1 MIDWSAIEI
10 GILARAISHAP
21 SVHNTQPW
29 VLETGTGTAEL
40 HERAAAALP
49 RHDPAGRDRMISCG
63 AAVTNL
69 HLAVRALGRDA
80 AVTVFPDDRR
90 PGLVARL
97 ETSTRQDTTAIE
109 DERYTALF
117 RRRSHRAPFR
127 LDRVSAHELR
137 QLAEIAREPGTWARV
152 VDPRHDSAGL
162 AKLLAHAGAVL
173 REDRAYQRELAAWV
187 PSASEPGAAGAGLP
201 WAGLV
206 RPGTHLPDTV
216 TLAERL
222 AREGL
227 LVMATGDDTRRDH
240 VRAGA
245 AMQRV
250 WLDAVTR
257 GLAASVLTQPLQ
269 LPEVRAGLVDQL
281 GLAGFPHL
289 ILRIGHPV
297 MPAAAPLRIPA
308 TADYRE
314 EWR

>member
-1 MIDWSAIEI
+1 MIEWSAIEI

-29 VLETGTGTAEL
+29 VLETDTGTAEL
-40 HERAAAALP
+40 HERTTAALP

-63 AAVTNL
+63 AAVANL

-80 AVTVFPDDRR
+80 AVSVFPDDRR
-90 PGLVARL
+90 PNLVARL
-97 ETSTRQDTTAIE
+97 ETSTRQDTTAVE

-137 QLAEIAREPGTWARV
+137 LLTEIARDGGTWARV
-152 VDPRHDSAGL
+152 IDPRRESTGL
-162 AKLLAHAGAVL
+162 AELLAHAGAVL
-173 REDRAYQRELAAWV
+173 REDRAYQRELAAWMPSV
-187 PSASEPGAAGAGLP
+187 PEPGAARASLP

-206 RPGTHLPDTV
+206 RSSTHLPDTV

-227 LVMATGDDTRRDH
+227 LVLVTGDDTRRDQ

-250 WLDAVTR
+250 WLTAVAR
-257 GLAASVLTQPLQ
+257 GLAASVLTQPLK
-269 LPEVRAGLVDQL
+269 LPEVRSDLVDQL
-281 GLAGFPHL
+281 GLAGFPQL
-289 ILRIGHPV
+289 ILRVGYPV
-297 MPAAAPLRIPA
+297 APAAAPLRIPS

-314 EWR
+314 DWR